1 MIRMKPKN
9 SSQAKASTVNRK
21 NNLWAVFVGGLS
33 LAVGAC
39 LLARPTSSPKPTAV
53 APVVRG
59 ESINSP
65 PPSDPAATRNDL
77 AAGQP
82 PKNTL
87 PTNSMASPAVVSAQ
101 AQGDYLTIGFDKLSG
116 FVLTLTNQIVDPV
129 AYTSVLKIAGTIPDS
144 VQSLGEKKV
153 ALKGFMLPVKLE
165 GGRVTEFILLKSRT
179 MCCFGVPP
187 KMNEWVSVRMAG
199 KGERVT
205 MDQPVV
211 ISGTFHVGEIRRDGL
226 PAGIYRLDGEKM
238 DVPVSFP

>member
-1 MIRMKPKN
+1 MKPKN
-9 SSQAKASTVNRK
+9 SSQAKAAAAVNRK
-21 NNLWAVFVGGLS
+21 SHLWVVFVGGLS
-33 LAVGAC
+33 LALGAFF
-39 LLARPTSSPKPTAV
+39 LVRPTSSPRQTAV
-53 APVVRG
+53 APAVRG

-65 PPSDPAATRNDL
+65 PPGDPAATRNDL
-77 AAGQP
+77 AA
-82 PKNTL
+82 KHT
-87 PTNSMASPAVVSAQ
+87 PTNALPANSVTSPAVVSVQ
-101 AQGDYLTIGFDKLSG
+101 ANGDYLTIGFDKLSD

-165 GGRVTEFILLKSRT
+165 EGRVTEFILLKSRT

-199 KGERVT
+199 KGEKVT
-205 MDQPVV
+205 MDQPVI

-226 PAGIYRLDGEKM
+226 LAGIYRLDGEKM